1 MEPILEQYKN
11 YLKLRNLSPRTI
23 HTYSRIVSKFMDH
36 IEVPPLNVDNATMI
50 EFSLQGKA
58 TRSREQIIGA
68 LKHLYIGVYNS
79 PRRLR
84 FLPKVKRE
92 HFIPNTLTVT
102 EVKKLIDSYR
112 NLKHKAIIAIIYYGA
127 LRISEAVHLKVEHIS
142 KDGTIKIVQSKGA
155 KDRIVP
161 LPDECIKILR
171 DYYKKYRPAEYL
183 FTGQKNLYSTRSIKK
198 VLDQGLR
205 RVKVTKLI
213 RVHDLRH
220 SRATHL
226 LNAGLD
232 LKFLKELLGH
242 KNIKTTET
250 YLHLETTSIKN
261 AILTAQ
267 TVMNT

>member
-1 MEPILEQYKN
+1 MNTILIEYQN

-23 HTYSRIVSKFMDH
+23 QAYSRIVSKFLNH
-36 IEVPPLNVDNATMI
+36 IEVPPLNVDNATMV
-50 EFSLQGKA
+50 EFSLQGNA

-68 LKHLYIGVYNS
+68 LKHLYIGVFNT
-79 PRRLR
+79 PRKLQ

-92 HFIPNTLTVT
+92 QFIPNTLTVDQ
-102 EVKKLIDSYR
+102 VKQLINSYR
-112 NLKHKAIIAIIYYGA
+112 NLKHKAIIALIYYGA
-127 LRISEAVHLKVEHIS
+127 LRISEVVNLKIEHIS

-161 LPDECIKILR
+161 LPDECIDILR
-171 DYYKKYRPAEYL
+171 QYYKKYRPDKYL
-183 FTGQKNLYSTRSIKK
+183 FTGQKNIYSTRSIKK
-198 VLDQGLR
+198 LLDQGLNR
-205 RVKVTKLI
+205 ISVTKII

-232 LKFLKELLGH
+232 IKFLKELLGH
-242 KNIKTTET
+242 KNIKTTEM

-267 TVMNT
+267 TVMNK